1 MINLELCE
9 DVSLKN
15 KEFAINDIY
24 NRILNVRSYIKNTN
38 IKPEF
43 TREMRI
49 NILKMSISYFEE
61 NEEYDKCS
69 KLMKI
74 LNTFDCVWFNTQSYK

>member
-61 NEEYDKCS
+61 NGEYDKCS

-74 LNTFDCVWFNTQSYK
+74 LNTFDCVWFNTDSYK